1 MYSQD
6 KGTPIGYNVSISNFL
21 LRWMQLL
28 VNLKQWAGF
37 QCLPPSYKVMGD
49 QVPGGGSQGK
59 VATAT
64 GHTPTH
70 AHTFTLTPHTHRT
83 QCHEGGGTSLTHG
96 KGLRD
101 YHLRD
106 FTQPRT
112 KRASTICRTRYCKSQ
127 VLIG

>member
-49 QVPGGGSQGK
+49 QVPGGD
-59 VATAT
+59 
-64 GHTPTH
+64 PEERWPRPRDTH
-70 AHTFTLTPHTHRT
+70 PHTQTHS
-83 QCHEGGGTSLTHG
+83 HSPLTHTA
-96 KGLRD
+96 
-101 YHLRD
+101 HN
-106 FTQPRT
+106 
-112 KRASTICRTRYCKSQ
+112 ATREGAPA
-127 VLIG
+127 LLTGRG